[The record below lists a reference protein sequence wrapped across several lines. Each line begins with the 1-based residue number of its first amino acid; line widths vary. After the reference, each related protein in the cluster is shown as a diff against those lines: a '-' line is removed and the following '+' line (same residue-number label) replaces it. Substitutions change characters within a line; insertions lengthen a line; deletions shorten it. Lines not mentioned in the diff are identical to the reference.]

1 MIELDLKPDTRK
13 LRQFGL
19 ICLGGFGL
27 IGLVVALKM
36 GAFEE
41 PGKWTIPTVLWALAL
56 ICPILSFLAPKGLT
70 PIYLILTLIAFP
82 IGIILSN
89 VILILFF
96 LLMITPI
103 ALWFRVIGRDELKIK
118 KASPKSSYWI
128 KFPAGR
134 GPESYYRQ
142 F

>member
-1 MIELDLKPDTRK
+1 MNELDLKPDTRK

-82 IGIILSN
+82 IGLIISN

-96 LLMITPI
+96 LLMITP
-103 ALWFRVIGRDELKIK
+103 IGRDELKIK